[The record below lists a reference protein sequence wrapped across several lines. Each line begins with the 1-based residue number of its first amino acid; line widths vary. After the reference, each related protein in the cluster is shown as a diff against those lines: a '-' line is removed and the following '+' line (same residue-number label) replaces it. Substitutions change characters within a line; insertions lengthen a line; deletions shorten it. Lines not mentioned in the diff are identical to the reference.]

1 MKLAIRLLILGL
13 SIVGCGAST
22 FAQNLELPPNLISI
36 NSDIGKELLT
46 GSLAKADYYPLLKHF
61 VTQSNQAYCGV
72 ASMVMVINAFYNS
85 PVLTQDSFFD
95 NEKTSKVSYANKI
108 RWRGMNLDT
117 LGKLLESYDVKVK
130 VYHASSTN
138 LFEFRQLI
146 ASNLKQP
153 NNFVVVN
160 YLRKAIGQ
168 ESGGHISPIAA
179 YNKETDRFL
188 ILDVS
193 RYKYPPVWV
202 KAEEL
207 WQAINTV
214 DNDGGKSRGFILV
227 SR

>member
-1 MKLAIRLLILGL
+1 
-13 SIVGCGAST
+13 
-22 FAQNLELPPNLISI
+22 
-36 NSDIGKELLT
+36 
-46 GSLAKADYYPLLKHF
+46 
-61 VTQSNQAYCGV
+61 
-72 ASMVMVINAFYNS
+72 MVINAFPNS
-85 PVLTQDSFFD
+85 PVLTQDIFFD
-95 NEKTSKVSYANKI
+95 NEKTSKVSSANRI

-146 ASNLKQP
+146 ANNLTQP

-160 YLRKAIGQ
+160 YLRKVIGQ

-214 DNDGGKSRGFILV
+214 DSDSEKTRGFVLV

>member
-1 MKLAIRLLILGL
+1 MKIAIRILILGL
-13 SIVGCGAST
+13 SILGCSA

-46 GSLAKADYYPLLKHF
+46 SSTARDDYSPLIKHY

-72 ASMVMVINAFYNS
+72 ASMVMVINALSNS
-85 PVLTQDSFFD
+85 PVLTQDNFFD
-95 NEKTSKVSYANKI
+95 NQKTSKVTSANGI
-108 RWRGMNLDT
+108 RRRGMNLET
-117 LGKLLESYDVKVK
+117 LGKLLESYDIKVK
-130 VYHASSTN
+130 FYHASNTN

-146 ASNLKQP
+146 SNNLKQP
-153 NNFVVVN
+153 NNYVVIN

-193 RYKYPPVWV
+193 SYKYPPVWV
-202 KAEEL
+202 KVEEL

-214 DNDGGKSRGFILV
+214 DSDGGRTRGFVLV
-227 SR
+227 SK